1 MSAKRD
7 PLEFFDAP
15 PDQIVLVTAASVK
28 PELVR
33 WADAQRIPL
42 GMLSL
47 LVGQGG
53 LGKSLL
59 VDRLAAGWSRGT
71 VPGDLYGTP
80 VDVAIASAEDHRQAV
95 IVPRLM
101 AAGADLSRVHF
112 IEHHIDGESTDIA
125 IDGEVAA
132 IEAALASVH
141 VRALLVDTVIAHI
154 PMKHDANGEQSVR
167 AVLKP
172 LAKMA
177 ERNDLAVLGT
187 MHLNRREARD
197 VLTRISGSG
206 GFGNLA
212 RSVLLLAH
220 DPDDPEGDTRIL
232 AIGKSNVGGRAPAL
246 KLTLQSCS
254 VPDGDGG
261 EIPTVQLVD
270 AGESR
275 YTSSDLLSPAE
286 DEDKLSAVGEAA
298 DFLRDHLC
306 DGPVESKTVKSAAKD
321 AGIAERTLWRAAK
334 QLGVKTN
341 DRTGFGLG
349 YPSRWCLP
357 RPALADGT
365 DGTVGKVGTVGNGA
379 SVRPSVPIHTPTEP
393 YNTPHVRA
401 REASNGTTR
410 NDTTCA
416 QCGAVGWQKAV
427 SGGLR
432 CHACKALSPA
442 AAVVTT

>member
-1 MSAKRD
+1 MS
-7 PLEFFDAP
+7 
-15 PDQIVLVTAASVK
+15 
-28 PELVR
+28 
-33 WADAQRIPL
+33 
-42 GMLSL
+42 
-47 LVGQGG
+47 
-53 LGKSLL
+53 
-59 VDRLAAGWSRGT
+59 
-71 VPGDLYGTP
+71 
-80 VDVAIASAEDHRQAV
+80 
-95 IVPRLM
+95 
-101 AAGADLSRVHF
+101 
-112 IEHHIDGESTDIA
+112 STDIA

-177 ERNDLAVLGT
+177 ERNDLAVLST

-220 DPDDPEGDTRIL
+220 NPDDPDSETRIL

-246 KLTLQSCS
+246 KLTVQACS
-254 VPDGDGG
+254 VPDGEGSV
-261 EIPTVQLVD
+261 IPTVQILD
-270 AGESR
+270 AGESQ
-275 YTSSDLLSPAE
+275 YTSTQLLSPAE
-286 DEDKLSAVGEAA
+286 DEEKLSAVTVAVDFLSEYLADGPLEAKAVKKAAA
-298 DFLRDHLC
+298 D
-306 DGPVESKTVKSAAKD
+306 S
-321 AGIAERTLWRAAK
+321 GIATHTLWRAVK
-334 QLGVKTN
+334 RLGVKTN
-341 DRTGFGLG
+341 DRARFGPGF
-349 YPSRWCLP
+349 PSRWCL
-357 RPALADGT
+357 LASPSERWLSR
-365 DGTVGKVGTVGNGA
+365 TVGKVGTVGNGG
-379 SVRPSVPIHTPTEP
+379 SQLPTQPPHTPTHP
-393 YNTPHVRA
+393 LHTLPVRA

-442 AAVVTT
+442 EALVTT